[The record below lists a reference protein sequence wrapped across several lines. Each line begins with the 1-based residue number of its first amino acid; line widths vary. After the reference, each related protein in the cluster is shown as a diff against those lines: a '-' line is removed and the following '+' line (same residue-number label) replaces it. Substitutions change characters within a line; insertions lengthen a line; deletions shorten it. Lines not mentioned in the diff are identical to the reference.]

1 MKKNF
6 LLIVAMLFS
15 ASMFA
20 QTPFVVSP
28 TEFEGR
34 SIMLLGE
41 AMSQN
46 RTYVGGTDQSVQIP
60 MIWNTETGELIE
72 IAETDSVFV
81 DWGEESYWEYMTK
94 TGAFHAVNN
103 AGIAVGSLTGADY
116 ISHPIMARADG
127 HGTYTF
133 LHESSDNAGCEAY
146 GITEDGST
154 IVGFYFD
161 ANWITH
167 ACVWTQE
174 GTVCTDLPM
183 PAEADLGFPI
193 DYVSAR
199 YISSDGNVILGYA
212 QDANT
217 GTWVAMTW
225 KLQGGQYVPVLISNS
240 YYQTRYYE
248 GDSLVIP
255 GENPYYEFQPVAISA
270 NGEWASLMV
279 VEAYDVN
286 DFSIFPSAKAARL
299 NLVTGAFEV
308 LDIEE
313 DFERI
318 EMFGIADDGT
328 CVGRFTGVTDPATW
342 SQDVDA
348 VLWKA
353 GTASMQRLSELY
365 PDDAYVTGM
374 VASSF
379 NSITADGA
387 YAMGIS
393 ITESSEQT
401 TFYVRLP
408 GSDVSINQ
416 PAQNV
421 SLYPCPA
428 TNVFTVTLNS
438 EIRSLSVVNM
448 MGQVVYAKDG
458 IHSNQVSVDTRSY
471 AAGLY
476 LVNIFTDNGRVTK
489 RLSIVK

>member
-15 ASMFA
+15 ASVFA
-20 QTPFVVSP
+20 QTPFVVGP
-28 TEFEGR
+28 IVANGHDAK
-34 SIMLLGE
+34 LLGE

-46 RTYVGGTDQSVQIP
+46 RLYVGGVDQSDMIP
-60 MIWNTETGELIE
+60 MIWNTETGEVME
-72 IAETDSVFV
+72 IVERDSIFV
-81 DWGEESYWEYMTK
+81 EWDEESYWEYTMK
-94 TGAFHAVNN
+94 TGSFHAVNN
-103 AGIAVGSLTGADY
+103 AGVAVGSLTSADY
-116 ISHPIMARADG
+116 VSHPIMARADG
-127 HGTYTF
+127 QGDYTI
-133 LHESSDNAGCEAY
+133 LYETEGNAGCEAY

-161 ANWITH
+161 ESWVTH
-167 ACVWTQE
+167 ACVWTNG
-174 GTVCTDLPM
+174 GTTLTTLPT
-183 PAEADLGFPI
+183 PTSAEMGFEV
-193 DYVSAR
+193 DYASAR
-199 YISSDGNVILGYA
+199 WISSDGSTILGYA

-217 GTWVAMTW
+217 GTWVALTW
-225 KLQGGQYVPVLISNS
+225 RLQDGQYVVEPIASE

-248 GDSLVIP
+248 NDSLVIP
-255 GENPYYEFQPVAISA
+255 GENPYYEFQPEAVSA
-270 NGEWASLMV
+270 NGEWVSLMV
-279 VEAYDVN
+279 VEAYDLN
-286 DFSIFPSAKAARL
+286 DFSIFPTPKAARL
-299 NLVTGAFEV
+299 NVLTGAFEV

-313 DFERI
+313 EYESV
-318 EMFGIADDGT
+318 EMFGIADNGT
-328 CVGRFTGVTDPATW
+328 CVGRYTGVMDFDTW
-342 SQDVDA
+342 EQDVDA
-348 VLWKA
+348 VVWKA
-353 GTASMQRLSELY
+353 GESSMQKLSDIY
-365 PDDAYVTGM
+365 PDNPYVAAM
-374 VASSF
+374 SMSAF
-379 NSITADGA
+379 NFITADGA

-408 GSDVSINQ
+408 GSDVSIDQ
-416 PAQNV
+416 PVQNV

-448 MGQVVYAKDG
+448 MGQVVYAQDG